1 MELLSLAL
9 LGILIVISP
18 GVDFVLVLQNSLN
31 CGRKAGIWSALGIAV
46 AISIH
51 IAYSMLGIGYLISQN
66 EFVFNLVRYS
76 GAAYLIFLGCKGLF
90 APKGEAEM
98 QINDS
103 KSVPLWRF
111 LLQGFLCN
119 VLNPKTMLFFVSI
132 FSQVIT
138 LQADSY
144 NVALLYGVYM
154 IVLHGIWFSIVAILF
169 TSPRLQLV
177 LLRMKHRLNQACGLG
192 LLCFGAVLGLK

>member
-18 GVDFVLVLQNSLN
+18 GADFVLVLQNSLN

-90 APKGEAEM
+90 APKGKTEM
-98 QINDS
+98 QINES
-103 KSVPLWRF
+103 KSAPLWRF
-111 LLQGFLCN
+111 FLQGFLCN

-138 LQADSY
+138 FQADSY
-144 NVALLYGVYM
+144 NAAVLYGIYM
-154 IVLHGIWFSIVAILF
+154 IALHGIWFSIVAILF

-177 LLRMKHRLNQACGLG
+177 LLRIKDRLNQACGLG
-192 LLCFGAVLGLK
+192 LLCFGAVLGLR